1 MQFTTRQNVN
11 EKPAC
16 SISKLSVTVSLL
28 APLLQA
34 AASSS
39 KQRRR
44 QQQQQQHN
52 IQYQKSSLFLILEAG
67 PCCHKKYLL
76 LALPWG
82 PKAHRCWTLPDLGAK
97 DHRATTMLMMQN

>member
-16 SISKLSVTVSLL
+16 SISKLSLTVSLL

-39 KQRRR
+39 KQ
-44 QQQQQQHN
+44 QQAAAAQHPVPK
-52 IQYQKSSLFLILEAG
+52 IQFVFDFG
-67 PCCHKKYLL
+67 GRPM
-76 LALPWG
+76 LP
-82 PKAHRCWTLPDLGAK
+82 
-97 DHRATTMLMMQN
+97 